1 MTLPTHRGRGSLS
14 GWEPFRELEELR
26 TRMEQL
32 MHSTFPF
39 PGRGFPEAEA
49 GEGAWAPLADV
60 EDTEDAY
67 LMELE
72 LPGVEKDQISVEVG
86 DGELD
91 IHGEIKERER
101 TGVVR
106 RQTRHVG
113 RFDYRTSLP
122 PNVDTEHITAEL
134 TGGVLTVRVPKARKT
149 EPHRIE
155 ITG

>member
-1 MTLPTHRGRGSLS
+1 MTLPAHRGRDSVS
-14 GWEPFRELEELR
+14 GWAPLRELEELR
-26 TRMEQL
+26 ARMDQL
-32 MHSTFPF
+32 MRAAFPF
-39 PGRGFPEAEA
+39 PGGGFPEAGAAEA
-49 GEGAWAPLADV
+49 WTPPADV

-72 LPGVEKDQISVEVG
+72 LPGVDKDQISVEVG

-91 IHGEIKERER
+91 VHGEIKEKER
-101 TGVVR
+101 TGVLR

-113 RFDYRTSLP
+113 QFDHRTNLP

-134 TGGVLTVRVPKARKT
+134 TDGVLTVRVPKAQKAK
-149 EPHRIE
+149 PHRIE

>member
-1 MTLPTHRGRGSLS
+1 MTLPAHRSRGPLS
-14 GWEPFRELEELR
+14 GWDPLRELEDLR
-26 TRMEQL
+26 TRMDQL

-39 PGRGFPEAEA
+39 PGRGFPEGGAE
-49 GEGAWAPLADV
+49 AWAPLADV

-72 LPGVEKDQISVEVG
+72 LPGVDKDRITVEIS

-101 TGVVR
+101 TGVLR

-113 RFDYRTSLP
+113 QFDYRTSLP

-134 TGGVLTVRVPKARKT
+134 ADGVLTVRVPKAEEAK
-149 EPHRIE
+149 PHRVE